1 MKLGLVGSEMCIRDS
16 CKPEIEIERRF
27 YHYCTGE
34 SNECNAKLNIQHNNI
49 KCRCHEHATGRLS
62 PHCVTHSLTDN
73 TNGAHKG
80 SSFQHANQISA
91 ETKASLRRMMITQP
105 NRTTSALKLYSL
117 VENYSQG
124 IHGDD
129 HNDANIIFNVFSTS
143 QRLLAQRLK
152 EIICS
157 LSVCFILKG
166 KT

>member
-1 MKLGLVGSEMCIRDS
+1 
-16 CKPEIEIERRF
+16 
-27 YHYCTGE
+27 
-34 SNECNAKLNIQHNNI
+34 
-49 KCRCHEHATGRLS
+49 
-62 PHCVTHSLTDN
+62 
-73 TNGAHKG
+73 
-80 SSFQHANQISA
+80 
-91 ETKASLRRMMITQP
+91 MMITQP

-143 QRLLAQRLK
+143 QRLTAQRLK
-152 EIICS
+152 KIICS